1 MNSPRESKTVLETSD
16 DDEKLMKDCHVTR
29 KRISEL
35 REIFRFID
43 RDNDGTVSR
52 QEFSTLIRL
61 VSSEYT
67 DNQIKLLMNKADM
80 NGDGEMAFDEFV
92 RLLSNE
98 SDAHEEV
105 SATREAFE
113 VFDTD
118 NDGYITASELRQ
130 VMTRVGHNCSEIEVQ
145 EMLSEADQDGDGK
158 VTYEGQKKYKC
169 LKVYCFAISSYSIL
183 IIVPI

>member
-1 MNSPRESKTVLETSD
+1 MSSPKASQQIRGSVVVEED
-16 DDEKLMKDCHVTR
+16 DDEKLMRDCHVSR

-98 SDAHEEV
+98 SDTQEEV

-130 VMTRVGHNCSEIEVQ
+130 VMNRVGHSCTDLDVQ

-158 VTYEGQKKYKC
+158 VTYEEFVAM
-169 LKVYCFAISSYSIL
+169 LKENSSE
-183 IIVPI
+183 

>member
-1 MNSPRESKTVLETSD
+1 MTNSPRGSKINVDTED
-16 DDEKLMKDCHVTR
+16 DDEKLMKDCHVSK

-98 SDAHEEV
+98 SDAQEEV

-113 VFDTD
+113 VFDTKIYLY
-118 NDGYITASELRQ
+118 NSVVLAGNSTRSKGSEFNHW
-130 VMTRVGHNCSEIEVQ
+130 RVHG
-145 EMLSEADQDGDGK
+145 
-158 VTYEGQKKYKC
+158 
-169 LKVYCFAISSYSIL
+169 SSYGLRLTNEIFFLLNS
-183 IIVPI
+183 V

>member
-1 MNSPRESKTVLETSD
+1 METSE
-16 DDEKLMKDCHVTR
+16 DDEQLMKDCHVTR

-80 NGDGEMAFDEFV
+80 NE
-92 RLLSNE
+92 
-98 SDAHEEV
+98 
-105 SATREAFE
+105 T
-113 VFDTD
+113 
-118 NDGYITASELRQ
+118 
-130 VMTRVGHNCSEIEVQ
+130 EVQ

-158 VTYEGQKKYKC
+158 VTYEGQKK
-169 LKVYCFAISSYSIL
+169 
-183 IIVPI
+183 